1 MDGSIQTEDTVER
14 QEGSMTNI
22 TQELRILEAVLFAV
36 TEPVTKG
43 LWRNDFLKE
52 QMSSPYLPS

>member
-14 QEGSMTNI
+14 QEGSMTDI

-36 TEPVTKG
+36 TEPVTEG
-43 LWRNDFLKE
+43 ALAQR
-52 QMSSPYLPS
+52 